1 MKNKYLK
8 RVTFLGENK
17 MMVDGEHEVTIKPNS
32 NKKFIFNGKNGKK
45 GFSNEDELFDY
56 VDEMTGTGGVGGTEL
71 PFATI
76 SMKNLKNRTSDPY
89 NKVVTGLYTESE
101 AIEIAEQMVKEA
113 LIKEFVVDNNFPA
126 AKIVKS
132 YKDANKKE
140 SEKSIKDVE
149 NGIKITYEKQLAAFP
164 PNYYQSAKPN
174 DYNGDG
180 VYDFHKNAY
189 DNFSLKYPNI
199 TDKAKEHFTK
209 NVGDKELAAKM
220 FKSAE
225 TKEKIFNQNNPLKG
239 VVQMGKDIE
248 LGSVKTEKDLKSR
261 PGTGVATMGFNL
273 NENKMYKFTFKDE
286 KYDFGKNRN
295 QLAEAIPNKV
305 KQDNTKFQMAD
316 SKGNVFMMEWSEG
329 NATILEHRNLIAE
342 QKLNEKVEKLFTYN
356 NKERKN
362 KPQRIDFDYFTKN
375 KSED

>member
-17 MMVDGEHEVTIKPNS
+17 MMVDGEHEVIIKPNS

-56 VDEMTGTGGVGGTEL
+56 VDEMTDTGSVGGGMEL
-71 PFATI
+71 PFSTI
-76 SMKNLKNRTSDPY
+76 SKSNLNKRKAAPY

-149 NGIKITYEKQLAAFP
+149 NGIKITYEKPLAAFP
-164 PNYYQSAKPN
+164 PNYYRDAKPN

-180 VYDFHKNAY
+180 VPNYAKVANNSLDLEYDH
-189 DNFSLKYPNI
+189 I
-199 TDKAKEHFTK
+199 TDEAKDWFSSQ
-209 NVGDKELAAKM
+209 VGDKKVAGDMIKASTKKKEISSKNPAYDGVYFGNDVEL
-220 FKSAE
+220 
-225 TKEKIFNQNNPLKG
+225 NQ
-239 VVQMGKDIE
+239 
-248 LGSVKTEKDLKSR
+248 VKTEKGADSLGSKR
-261 PGTGVATMGFNL
+261 VAAMGFNL

>member
-1 MKNKYLK
+1 MKNEYLK
-8 RVTFLGENK
+8 RITFLGENK
-17 MMVDGEHEVTIKPNS
+17 MMVDGEHEVTIKKGE

-45 GFSNEDELFDY
+45 GFSTEEELFDY

-71 PFATI
+71 PFAKKSI
-76 SMKNLKNRTSDPY
+76 SNLNKIIAAPY

-101 AIEIAEQMVKEA
+101 AIEMAEQMVKEA

-140 SEKSIKDVE
+140 SEKSIKEIE
-149 NGIKITYEKQLAAFP
+149 NGIKITYEKPLAAFP
-164 PNYYQSAKPN
+164 PNYYRDAKPN

-180 VYDFHKNAY
+180 VYNFHKGAH

-199 TDKAKEHFTK
+199 TDKAKEHFSK
-209 NVGDKELAAKM
+209 NVGDKELADKM

-225 TKEKIFNQNNPLKG
+225 TKEKIFNQNNPFKG
-239 VVQMGKDIE
+239 AVQMGKDIE
-248 LGSVKTEKDLKSR
+248 LGSIKTQKDSNSHA
-261 PGTGVATMGFNL
+261 GTGVSAMGFKL

-305 KQDNTKFQMAD
+305 KQNNTKFQMAD
-316 SKGNVFMMEWSEG
+316 SKGNVFMLEWSEG
-329 NATILEHRNLIAE
+329 DAIILEHRNLISE
-342 QKLNEKVEKLFTYN
+342 QKLNEKVDKLFTYN

-362 KPQRIDFDYFTKN
+362 KPQRIGFDYFTKN
-375 KSED
+375 KIEE

>member
-76 SMKNLKNRTSDPY
+76 SIKNLKNRTSDPY

-132 YKDANKKE
+132 YKDANEKE
-140 SEKSIKDVE
+140 SKKNIKEVE

-164 PNYYQSAKPN
+164 PNYYRDAKPN

-180 VYDFHKNAY
+180 VPNYAKVANNSLDLEYDH
-189 DNFSLKYPNI
+189 I
-199 TDKAKEHFTK
+199 TDEAKEWFTSQ
-209 NVGDKELAAKM
+209 VGDKEVAGDMIKASTRK
-220 FKSAE
+220 
-225 TKEKIFNQNNPLKG
+225 KEISSKNPAYKG
-239 VVQMGKDIE
+239 VYFGNDVE
-248 LGSVKTEKDLKSR
+248 LSEVKTEKGADSLGSKR
-261 PGTGVATMGFNL
+261 VATMGFNL

>member
-45 GFSNEDELFDY
+45 DFSNEDELFDY

-76 SMKNLKNRTSDPY
+76 SIKGLNNRTSDPY

-132 YKDANKKE
+132 YKDANEKE
-140 SEKSIKDVE
+140 SKKNIKGVE

-164 PNYYQSAKPN
+164 PNYYRDAKPN

-180 VYDFHKNAY
+180 V
-189 DNFSLKYPNI
+189 PNYAKVANNQSDLEFDYI
-199 TDKAKEHFTK
+199 PKKAKDWFSSQ
-209 NVGDKELAAKM
+209 VGDKKVAGDMAKA
-220 FKSAE
+220 SARK
-225 TKEKIFNQNNPLKG
+225 KEISSKNPAYKG
-239 VVQMGKDIE
+239 VYFGNDVE
-248 LGSVKTEKDLKSR
+248 LSQVKTEKGADSLGGKR
-261 PGTGVATMGFNL
+261 VAAMGFNL

-329 NATILEHRNLIAE
+329 DAIILEHRNLIAE
-342 QKLNEKVEKLFTYN
+342 QKLNEKVDKLFTYN
-356 NKERKN
+356 NRERKN